1 MKPLAQCPDDVLA
14 GLTHIF
20 TDIDDTLTTDGL
32 LPAVAY
38 SAIEQLHQSGVHVVP
53 VTGRPGGWCDMVA
66 RFWPVL
72 GVIGENGAF
81 YFRYDRDARKMI
93 RTYAQP
99 EKERTAN
106 HAKLN
111 KVRDE
116 ILAAVPGAALS
127 ADQAYRISD
136 LAIDFCEDVDPLSKD
151 EIDQIV
157 ALFEA
162 AGAVAKVSSIHVNG
176 WFGAFDKRTMTQQFV
191 DDLDLGPFEQAK
203 SQFLFVGDSPND
215 APMFA
220 AFDHSV
226 GVANIRAF
234 ETTIETLPT
243 YVTTHKG
250 GEGFAELA
258 NRILGARTG

>member
-32 LPAVAY
+32 LPAAAY
-38 SAIEQLHQSGVHVVP
+38 AAIEQLHQSGVHVVP
-53 VTGRPGGWCDMVA
+53 VTGRPGGWCDMIA

-81 YFRYDRDARKMI
+81 YFRYDRGTRKMI
-93 RTYAQP
+93 RCYAQT
-99 EKERTAN
+99 EEERLAN
-106 HAKLN
+106 QAKLN
-111 KVRDE
+111 QLRDD
-116 ILAAVPGAALS
+116 IMSAVPRAAVS

-136 LAIDFCEDVDPLSKD
+136 LAIDFCEDVEPLSKEEVD
-151 EIDQIV
+151 RIV
-157 ALFEA
+157 AVFEA

-176 WFGAFDKRTMTQQFV
+176 WFGAFDKCTMTRQFV
-191 DDLDLGPFEQAK
+191 DDLDLGPFDQTK
-203 SQFLFVGDSPND
+203 SRFLFVGDSPND

-234 ETTIETLPT
+234 EQTIDTLPT
-243 YVTTHKG
+243 YVTTQNG
-250 GEGFAELA
+250 GEGFAELVK
-258 NRILGARTG
+258 RLLKARAK

>member
-1 MKPLAQCPDDVLA
+1 MKPLAQCPDDILA
-14 GLTHIF
+14 GLTHVF

-32 LPAVAY
+32 LPAAAY
-38 SAIEQLHQSGVHVVP
+38 SAVEQLHQSGVHVVP

-81 YFRYDRDARKMI
+81 SFRYDREARKMI
-93 RTYAQP
+93 RTYAQS
-99 EKERTAN
+99 ENERQKN
-106 HAKLN
+106 QAKLTQL
-111 KVRDE
+111 RDD
-116 ILAAVPGAALS
+116 ILAAVPRAAVS

-136 LAIDFCEDVDPLSKD
+136 LAIDFCEDVAPLSKD

-157 ALFEA
+157 SIFEA

-176 WFGAFDKRTMTQQFV
+176 WFGEFDKCTMTRQFV
-191 DDLDLGPFEQAK
+191 GDLGLGPFDQSKAR
-203 SQFLFVGDSPND
+203 FLFVGDSPND

-234 ETTIETLPT
+234 EDTIDTLPT
-243 YVTTHKG
+243 YVTTANG

-258 NRILGARTG
+258 ERILNARGA

>member
-1 MKPLAQCPDDVLA
+1 MKPLAQCPDDILA
-14 GLTHIF
+14 GLTHVF

-32 LPAVAY
+32 LPAAAY

-81 YFRYDRDARKMI
+81 SFRYDREARKMI
-93 RTYAQP
+93 RTYAQS
-99 EKERTAN
+99 EKERQTN
-106 HAKLN
+106 QAKLTQL
-111 KVRDE
+111 RDD
-116 ILAAVPGAALS
+116 ILAAVPRAAVS

-136 LAIDFCEDVDPLSKD
+136 LAIDFCEDVAPLSKE

-157 ALFEA
+157 SIFEA

-176 WFGAFDKRTMTQQFV
+176 WFGEFDKCTMTQKFV
-191 DDLDLGPFEQAK
+191 GDLGLDPFDQSKAR
-203 SQFLFVGDSPND
+203 FLFVGDSPND

-234 ETTIETLPT
+234 EDTIDTLPT
-243 YVTTHKG
+243 YVTTANG

-258 NRILGARTG
+258 ERILNARGA